1 MDAFVSA
8 DGPNLVWLNQ
18 NSLFSSSGLALGIAF
33 SEDVALGDL
42 DGNGTIDAFVAN
54 WGSPNKVWLNLS
66 DPQADLA
73 VQASGSLAID
83 TTSNGSIDQKVT
95 LTNQGPVEAF
105 NVSLLLN
112 TGGSIALFSGNSS
125 YCTFP
130 SGYGQI
136 CLYPS
141 SNNAAIEMIGVSYD
155 VNAHVGPQQTF
166 QHSVINEFSVS
177 SNTPDPNPDNNSATV
192 QTDVYNCEII
202 GCALEELYCEK
213 SFYPA
218 STSQA
223 SFGLVTQAISVT
235 EVAFN
240 LPPYY
245 RVRDE
250 ILAGSSNGQHLTNLY
265 YTHSPK
271 IITLVLSNTTV
282 MSQAL
287 QTIQIWEPNLEALVE
302 GQGDSAIITAA
313 HIQTMDDFLQTL
325 SALGSPA
332 LQAAIAE
339 ERASLPDMS
348 TFVGMSMAQARG
360 SVVGFGVY
368 LPVILK

>member
-1 MDAFVSA
+1 
-8 DGPNLVWLNQ
+8 
-18 NSLFSSSGLALGIAF
+18 
-33 SEDVALGDL
+33 
-42 DGNGTIDAFVAN
+42 
-54 WGSPNKVWLNLS
+54 
-66 DPQADLA
+66 
-73 VQASGSLAID
+73 
-83 TTSNGSIDQKVT
+83 
-95 LTNQGPVEAF
+95 
-105 NVSLLLN
+105 
-112 TGGSIALFSGNSS
+112 
-125 YCTFP
+125 
-130 SGYGQI
+130 
-136 CLYPS
+136 
-141 SNNAAIEMIGVSYD
+141 MIGVSYIAHAY
-155 VNAHVGPQQTF
+155 VNRQQTY
-166 QHSVINEFSVS
+166 QHSVISEFSVS
-177 SNTPDPNPDNNSATV
+177 SNTPDPNLDNNSATV
-192 QTDVYNCEII
+192 QTDVYNCENIY
-202 GCALEELYCEK
+202 CALEELFCK
-213 SFYPA
+213 TSFYPT

-235 EVAFN
+235 EVAFD
-240 LPPYY
+240 LPLYY

-265 YTHSPK
+265 YTHSPE

-287 QTIQIWEPNLEALVE
+287 QTIQIWEPNLEAMVE

-313 HIQTMDDFLQTL
+313 QIQTMDDFLQTL

-339 ERASLPDMS
+339 ERASLPDLS